1 MNEVWLLA
9 GMAIATMATRIP
21 VLLALSRRTLP
32 EGVERAL
39 RYVPP
44 AVLSAIILPIVV
56 LREGELNLVA
66 NNAMLP
72 ASLIAILISWRTKNL
87 LLTIVVGMTA
97 FLVWRMIF

>member
-21 VLLALSRRTLP
+21 VLVALSRRTLP

-56 LREGELNLVA
+56 LREGELNLVP

-72 ASLIAILISWRTKNL
+72 ASLIAILISWRSKNL
-87 LLTIVVGMTA
+87 LLTIVVGMVA

>member
-21 VLLALSRRTLP
+21 VLVALSRRMLP

-56 LREGELNLVA
+56 LREGELNLVT

-72 ASLIAILISWRTKNL
+72 ASLIAILISWRSKNL